1 MINEVITQLKRD
13 EGEKKAA
20 GRHVAYQDHLGYWTL
35 GIGRLID
42 ARRGG
47 GLTDHEAE
55 YLLSNDVHRC
65 ARQLSDKLPWFSG
78 LDQARRGALINMAFQ
93 LGVNGLLGF
102 KKSLGL
108 MASGYYKAAADEFL
122 ISNWA
127 KQTPARAKRVTDQIR
142 SGEWV

>member
-20 GRHVAYQDHLGYWTL
+20 GRHVVYPDSLGYWTI
-35 GIGRLID
+35 GIGRLVD

-47 GLTDHEAE
+47 GLSDHEAE

-102 KKSLGL
+102 KKSLSL

-122 ISNWA
+122 RSSWA
-127 KQTPARAKRVTDQIR
+127 KQTPARARRVTEQIR
-142 SGEWV
+142 TGEWN